1 MGLYPF
7 PLTSYSNGNG
17 RSKRLKQE
25 DIDDG
30 MGDEPSGTSV
40 STTTN
45 GRGKRK
51 PKDKAP
57 LAADLIIEAASDA
70 LGGDVAVDVAVEGE
84 EEPSVTRCVCGSN
97 GE

>member
-1 MGLYPF
+1 LS
-7 PLTSYSNGNG
+7 TSNSNG

-25 DIDDG
+25 DIDDAVG
-30 MGDEPSGTSV
+30 EHIAPSSTPAT
-40 STTTN
+40 TTTN

-51 PKDKAP
+51 LKDKAP
-57 LAADLIIEAASDA
+57 LTADIIASDA
-70 LGGDVAVDVAVEGE
+70 LGDDVAVDVAGEGE